1 MKNLL
6 IIGHT
11 FPEPSTTAAGS
22 RMLQLIQ
29 LFLADNYTITFAST
43 ASVSD
48 KSVDLENLG
57 VSSKTIQLNNLSFDE
72 FLRKENP
79 TIVLFDRFITEEQ
92 FGWRVSEICP
102 EALKVLDTED
112 LHFLRKARETAVKQN
127 KPVEKANLFTGT
139 AKRELASIWRCD
151 VSLIISEVEMK
162 LLQNTFA
169 IPEDI
174 LFYLPFLLS
183 PTSEKQIKS
192 LPTFK
197 ERNHFITIGNLLHAP
212 NIDSVKVLKKEIWP
226 HIKAQ
231 LPKAEL
237 YIYGA
242 YAPQQIQELHNEK
255 EGFIIK
261 GWAADSHT
269 VMQKARVCLAPIR
282 FGAGLKG
289 KLIDA
294 MQCGTPF
301 VTTNIG
307 AEGIYDVSTTNNG
320 IDNWTDFINRAITLY
335 TDDKVWLE
343 KQHQGFETLNN
354 RLNKNLFENNFI
366 ERIQTLLN
374 SSETHRKKNFFGQIL
389 QHHTA
394 QSTKFMS
401 KWIEEK
407 NK

>member
-1 MKNLL
+1 
-6 IIGHT
+6 
-11 FPEPSTTAAGS
+11 
-22 RMLQLIQ
+22 MLQLIQ

-43 ASVSD
+43 ASGGD

-57 VSSKTIQLNNLSFDE
+57 VSSKKIQLNNPSFDD
-72 FLRKENP
+72 FLQKLNP

-102 EALKVLDTED
+102 KALKVLDTED
-112 LHFLRKARETAVKQN
+112 LHFLRKARETAIKKE
-127 KPVEKANLFTGT
+127 KPVEEANLFTET

-151 VSLIISEVEMK
+151 LSLIISETEMM

-169 IPEDI
+169 IPEDL

-183 PTSEKQIKS
+183 PTSEKQIEN

-212 NIDSVKVLKKEIWP
+212 NVDSVKILKKKIWP
-226 HIKAQ
+226 YIKAK

-237 YIYGA
+237 HIYGA
-242 YAPQQIQELHNEK
+242 YAPQQIEELHNEK

-261 GWAADSHT
+261 GWAANSHT
-269 VMQKARVCLAPIR
+269 VIQQAGVCLAPIR

-307 AEGIYDVSTTNNG
+307 AEGLYSASATNNG
-320 IDNWTDFINRAITLY
+320 IDNWTDFIEKAIALY
-335 TDDKVWLE
+335 TDEKVWLE
-343 KQHQGFETLNN
+343 KQQQNFKILNN
-354 RLNKNLFENNFI
+354 RFDKNLFEVNLI
-366 ERIQTLLN
+366 ERIFTLLN
-374 SSETHRKKNFFGQIL
+374 SLEAHRNKNFFGQIL

>member
-1 MKNLL
+1 LKKLL

-11 FPEPSTTAAGS
+11 FPEPTTTAAGS

-29 LFLADNYTITFAST
+29 VFLEDNYSITFAST
-43 ASVSD
+43 ASSGD
-48 KSVDLENLG
+48 KSADLQNLG
-57 VSSKTIQLNNLSFDE
+57 ISLETIQLNNSSFDD

-92 FGWRVSEICP
+92 FGWRVSEVCP
-102 EALKVLDTED
+102 EALKILDTED
-112 LHFLRKARETAVKQN
+112 LHFLRKAREIAVKQN
-127 KPVEKANLFTGT
+127 TPVEKANLFTET

-151 VSLIISEVEMK
+151 LSLIISEAEMK
-162 LLQNTFA
+162 LLQNTFS
-169 IPEDI
+169 IPENI

-183 PTSEKQIKS
+183 PISEEQKQY

-197 ERNHFITIGNLLHAP
+197 ERQHFITIGNLLHAP
-212 NIDSVKVLKKEIWP
+212 NVDSLKVLKKDIWP
-226 HIKAQ
+226 QINVK

-237 YIYGA
+237 HVYGA
-242 YAPQQIQELHNEK
+242 YAPQQVLELHNEK

-269 VMQKARVCLAPIR
+269 VMRQARACLAPIR

-294 MQCGTPF
+294 MQSGTPL

-307 AEGIYDVSTTNNG
+307 AEGIYNASTTNNG
-320 IDNWTDFINRAITLY
+320 ADNWTDFINKAITLY
-335 TDDKVWLE
+335 TDENIWLE

-354 RLNKNLFENNFI
+354 RFDKTLFDASFLERIETIKKNLP
-366 ERIQTLLN
+366 RHRN
-374 SSETHRKKNFFGQIL
+374 SHFFGQIL

-394 QSTKFMS
+394 QSTKFMA

>member
-1 MKNLL
+1 MKKLV

-11 FPEPSTTAAGS
+11 FPEPTTTAAGS
-22 RMLQLIQ
+22 RMLQIIQ
-29 LFLADNYTITFAST
+29 LFFDDGYSIVFAST

-48 KSVDLENLG
+48 KSADLQKFNISLE
-57 VSSKTIQLNNLSFDE
+57 TIQLNNASFDE
-72 FLRKENP
+72 FLWKENP

-92 FGWRVSEICP
+92 FGWRVSEVCP
-102 EALKVLDTED
+102 NALKILDTED
-112 LHFLRKARETAVKQN
+112 LHFLRKARETSIKQN
-127 KPVEKANLFTGT
+127 KPIGEANLFTET
-139 AKRELASIWRCD
+139 TKRELASIWRCD
-151 VSLIISEVEMK
+151 LSLIISEAEMK
-162 LLQNTFA
+162 LLQNTFS

-183 PTSEKQIKS
+183 PISEEQKQNLS
-192 LPTFK
+192 TFK
-197 ERNHFITIGNLLHAP
+197 ERQHFITIGNLLHAP
-212 NIDSVKVLKKEIWP
+212 NVDSVKVLKKEIWP
-226 HIKAQ
+226 QIKAE

-237 YIYGA
+237 HIYGA
-242 YAPQQIQELHNEK
+242 YAPQQIKELHNEK

-261 GWAADSHT
+261 GWTEESHV
-269 VMQKARVCLAPIR
+269 VMQKSRVCLAPIR

-301 VTTNIG
+301 ITTKIG
-307 AEGIYDVSTTNNG
+307 AEGIYDFSKELYIEN
-320 IDNWTDFINRAITLY
+320 NWTNFINKAIALY
-335 TDDKVWLE
+335 TDEKVWLE

-354 RLNKNLFENNFI
+354 RFDKNLFIEPFL
-366 ERIQTLLN
+366 ERI
-374 SSETHRKKNFFGQIL
+374 ETIKKNLTQHRNSHFFGQIL

-394 QSTKFMS
+394 QSTKFMA